1 LKFLSINRTIKA
13 DFNLGS
19 IPNAGI
25 ELISGAIR
33 ESDLVFACTQKMVRG
48 RAKTHRCSDRVRI
61 RVSGSESAVR
71 SHRQGKFWIDVVW
84 GRSRLLQARPR
95 KSAFDI
101 TGHSSNFPRSAPNG
115 QAWP

>member
-48 RAKTHRCSDRVRI
+48 RAKTHRCSGRVRI

-84 GRSRLLQARPR
+84 DKDVVPA
-95 KSAFDI
+95 
-101 TGHSSNFPRSAPNG
+101 RSAERP
-115 QAWP
+115 P

>member
-33 ESDLVFACTQKMVRG
+33 ESDLVFAFAQKMVRG
-48 RAKTHRCSDRVRI
+48 RAKPTAVP
-61 RVSGSESAVR
+61 VAQGSGSADPNLPYVHIGRANSG
-71 SHRQGKFWIDVVW
+71 STWCGTFTPFLPHRLND
-84 GRSRLLQARPR
+84 SLRPKR
-95 KSAFDI
+95 TFGPVTA
-101 TGHSSNFPRSAPNG
+101 
-115 QAWP
+115 

>member
-33 ESDLVFACTQKMVRG
+33 ESDLVFAFAQKMVRG
-48 RAKTHRCSDRVRI
+48 RAKPTAVP
-61 RVSGSESAVR
+61 VAQGSGSADPNLPYVHIGRANSGSTWCGTKPSSAVPPADD
-71 SHRQGKFWIDVVW
+71 SFPGHRTSG
-84 GRSRLLQARPR
+84 L
-95 KSAFDI
+95 SAKM
-101 TGHSSNFPRSAPNG
+101 A
-115 QAWP
+115 